1 MLTSNQTD
9 AAGTAFWTLLAPL
22 YLFSFLMYSRY
33 MAERDAQ
40 SERMRAQIVEVT
52 AGLLA
57 GSTTGQVSTRAVCDA
72 AGVTPPTL
80 YHHFGDKHGLLHAV
94 VADGFERYLVRKK
107 ALPTTGD
114 VLTDFRRGW
123 DMHVEFGVTNPALYN
138 VMYGQPLARQAV
150 PAARS
155 AHAELVSTMRDIEAA
170 GRLRLP
176 VDVATDTAEAA
187 AIGVTLQLIR
197 TDAPSDHPM
206 VTVVRD
212 AVADA
217 VIGPPRDY
225 GIPPVSP
232 QVADSAAR
240 LRAALPHGPIAT
252 LRSSETALLHDW
264 LDELIDSPGGTDT

>member
-22 YLFSFLMYSRY
+22 YLFSSLMYSRY

-40 SERMRAQIVEVT
+40 SERMRARIVEVT
-52 AGLLA
+52 AGLLT
-57 GSTTGQVSTRAVCDA
+57 GSPTGQGPTRAVCDA
-72 AGVTPPTL
+72 AGVTPPPL

-107 ALPTTGD
+107 ALPATGD
-114 VLTDFRRGW
+114 VLADFRRGW

-138 VMYGQPLARQAV
+138 VMYGQPLARQTV

-155 AHAELVSTMRDIEAA
+155 AHAELVSMMRDTEAP
-170 GRLRLP
+170 G
-176 VDVATDTAEAA
+176 
-187 AIGVTLQLIR
+187 
-197 TDAPSDHPM
+197 DHPL

-217 VIGPPRDY
+217 VIGPPRDN
-225 GIPPVSP
+225 GTSPVAP